1 MTHGAVPVWEY
12 HATHYDDAGNVRVS
26 PAKTTFALTKSKEI
40 QPAFSPDAILDDT
53 DPWNIKGNAEIYFY
67 YRTDAEKAWFDNIA
81 ATGALALVSYDES
94 KGTLN
99 DALNYSIESGMT
111 YEGQTV
117 GKLTIPLGQTNF
129 YSNGRYYVRV
139 TSGDTAQL
147 VPIHVVNSTAPELE
161 LKETAVSGKNLHF
174 TVKHMTYGITV
185 PIETVTLTDP
195 TGETRELRKI
205 DDWYLLGDTFVLY
218 NDVHAE
224 NGRNHLPYNGNY
236 TITLYS
242 NGFQT
247 VSKTF
252 AVSGGADVATG
263 ATKVMRMARGSS
275 YDAVTHATGS
285 GGSSGGSVN
294 MTADLLFDSDLVANA
309 MILEQLQKETE
320 DVTAVLDYWYS
331 VGYDSVF
338 QKGAATYY
346 TWTGYL
352 NAVNDAKVS
361 GALWAPFEHYMES
374 GEVTLNRPYAVKE
387 VLEDGLLGDVQY
399 SGSYGRLEAPAFV
412 ITQNEQGKDVVLK
425 CGDTA
430 YLEQIT
436 EIYLDGDWRPMKQDL
451 YTVDAEAGTLT
462 MKQSA
467 FTYGEETTLL
477 IDATGYRSNEV
488 IFTYG
493 KTSEG
498 ELFLAPAIAGFTLTK
513 DVNPINDD
521 FYRIT
526 FQGVTGT
533 LLTDYL
539 NAITKITVNGE
550 EYTKWS
556 HKTWFFNDEKA
567 YKFGVLDGSYNTTDH
582 LTSAF
587 DCLDITT
594 DIFEADVQE
603 ANIMIEAT
611 GYQTLQY
618 RAQKAEEGGEEPETK
633 AAPTIEA
640 FTYQEGG
647 FLQDPYY
654 RMTFETLSGADL
666 TTYLNAVQT
675 VTVASKEEEK
685 IEYEKTDFS
694 FRGDTNCF
702 KLSVTDDSGSLSEY
716 DCMDF
721 TADTVF
727 AGGNYTIC
735 IQAAGY
741 EDLTYTYGGLEGG
754 EEPETKAAPT
764 IEAFMY
770 QEGGFLQAPYY
781 RMTFE
786 TLSGA
791 DLTTYLNAVQTVT
804 VASKEEEKIE
814 YEKTDF
820 SFRGDTNCFKLSV
833 TDDSGSLSEYDCMDF
848 TADTV
853 FAGGNYTIC
862 IQAAGYEDLTYT
874 AEDSEDAGEEA
885 NRPEVGNFEWDRTE
899 RCFLLT
905 FRNMEAEAL
914 TEYLNAIRKVTV
926 DGTEYQEAWS
936 TFSLRAGE
944 YALNDTTGNP
954 YGENLLDSICFP
966 SAMFPATERSVTI
979 VIEAEGYDT
988 LTYEASSY

>member
-1 MTHGAVPVWEY
+1 M
-12 HATHYDDAGNVRVS
+12 
-26 PAKTTFALTKSKEI
+26 
-40 QPAFSPDAILDDT
+40 
-53 DPWNIKGNAEIYFY
+53 
-67 YRTDAEKAWFDNIA
+67 
-81 ATGALALVSYDES
+81 
-94 KGTLN
+94 
-99 DALNYSIESGMT
+99 
-111 YEGQTV
+111 
-117 GKLTIPLGQTNF
+117 
-129 YSNGRYYVRV
+129 
-139 TSGDTAQL
+139 
-147 VPIHVVNSTAPELE
+147 
-161 LKETAVSGKNLHF
+161 
-174 TVKHMTYGITV
+174 
-185 PIETVTLTDP
+185 
-195 TGETRELRKI
+195 
-205 DDWYLLGDTFVLY
+205 LY

-263 ATKVMRMARGSS
+263 ATKAMRMARGSS

-309 MILEQLQKETE
+309 MILEQLQKETA

-513 DVNPINDD
+513 DVDPINDD

-556 HKTWFFNDEKA
+556 HKTWFFNDAKA

-633 AAPTIEA
+633 AAPNVAALTEKN
-640 FTYQEGG
+640 G
-647 FLQDPYY
+647 LVSYY
-654 RMTFETLSGADL
+654 RMSFRDWTEKELDH
-666 TTYLNAVQT
+666 YLKQIT
-675 VTVASKEEEK
+675 SVTV
-685 IEYEKTDFS
+685 
-694 FRGDTNCF
+694 
-702 KLSVTDDSGSLSEY
+702 SGENGIPISYHLVSSLWDETTAYKVSADESY
-716 DCMDF
+716 GGGNIYIDF
-721 TADTVF
+721 TQDEVF
-727 AGGNYTIC
+727 ANGNYTIH
-735 IQAAGY
+735 IQAVGY
-741 EDLTYTYGGLEGG
+741 KDLTYTYGGLEGG
-754 EEPETKAAPT
+754 EEEGTKTAPT
-764 IEAFMY
+764 IEAFMH

-791 DLTTYLNAVQTVT
+791 DLTTYLNAVKTVT
-804 VASKEEEKIE
+804 VASKEGEKIE
-814 YEKTDF
+814 YKKMNS
-820 SFRGDTNCFKLSV
+820 SFWEDTTNCFKLSV

-885 NRPEVGNFEWDRTE
+885 NRPEVGSFEWDRAE
-899 RCFLLT
+899 RCYLLT

-926 DGTEYQEAWS
+926 NETEYQEAWS

-966 SAMFPATERSVTI
+966 SAMFPGTERSVTI

>member
-1 MTHGAVPVWEY
+1 MV
-12 HATHYDDAGNVRVS
+12 
-26 PAKTTFALTKSKEI
+26 
-40 QPAFSPDAILDDT
+40 
-53 DPWNIKGNAEIYFY
+53 
-67 YRTDAEKAWFDNIA
+67 
-81 ATGALALVSYDES
+81 
-94 KGTLN
+94 
-99 DALNYSIESGMT
+99 
-111 YEGQTV
+111 
-117 GKLTIPLGQTNF
+117 
-129 YSNGRYYVRV
+129 
-139 TSGDTAQL
+139 
-147 VPIHVVNSTAPELE
+147 
-161 LKETAVSGKNLHF
+161 
-174 TVKHMTYGITV
+174 
-185 PIETVTLTDP
+185 
-195 TGETRELRKI
+195 
-205 DDWYLLGDTFVLY
+205 
-218 NDVHAE
+218 
-224 NGRNHLPYNGNY
+224 
-236 TITLYS
+236 
-242 NGFQT
+242 
-247 VSKTF
+247 
-252 AVSGGADVATG
+252 
-263 ATKVMRMARGSS
+263 
-275 YDAVTHATGS
+275 
-285 GGSSGGSVN
+285 
-294 MTADLLFDSDLVANA
+294 
-309 MILEQLQKETE
+309 
-320 DVTAVLDYWYS
+320 
-331 VGYDSVF
+331 
-338 QKGAATYY
+338 
-346 TWTGYL
+346 
-352 NAVNDAKVS
+352 
-361 GALWAPFEHYMES
+361 
-374 GEVTLNRPYAVKE
+374 
-387 VLEDGLLGDVQY
+387 
-399 SGSYGRLEAPAFV
+399 
-412 ITQNEQGKDVVLK
+412 
-425 CGDTA
+425 
-430 YLEQIT
+430 
-436 EIYLDGDWRPMKQDL
+436 
-451 YTVDAEAGTLT
+451 
-462 MKQSA
+462 
-467 FTYGEETTLL
+467 
-477 IDATGYRSNEV
+477 
-488 IFTYG
+488 FTYG

-513 DVNPINDD
+513 DVDPINDD

-582 LTSAF
+582 LKSAF

-685 IEYEKTDFS
+685 IEYKKTDLS
-694 FRGDTNCF
+694 FRDDT
-702 KLSVTDDSGSLSEY
+702 
-716 DCMDF
+716 
-721 TADTVF
+721 
-727 AGGNYTIC
+727 
-735 IQAAGY
+735 
-741 EDLTYTYGGLEGG
+741 
-754 EEPETKAAPT
+754 
-764 IEAFMY
+764 
-770 QEGGFLQAPYY
+770 
-781 RMTFE
+781 
-786 TLSGA
+786 
-791 DLTTYLNAVQTVT
+791 
-804 VASKEEEKIE
+804 
-814 YEKTDF
+814 
-820 SFRGDTNCFKLSV
+820 TNCFKLSV

-885 NRPEVGNFEWDRTE
+885 NRPEVGNFGWDRTE
-899 RCFLLT
+899 RCYLLT

-926 DGTEYQEAWS
+926 NETEYQEAWS

-966 SAMFPATERSVTI
+966 SEMFPATERYVTI